1 MERNK
6 TLVSV
11 EFQNDRSGERA
22 VFADGLRT
30 IVYKKRE
37 SDSSKKG
44 FQMKESV
51 IMKKIQ
57 ILLATWG
64 FRMFRNNTGVL
75 QDRNGTYVRYGLCN
89 GSSDLIGWK
98 QVRIEPWHIGMNMA
112 QFVAC
117 EVKQPGK
124 KATEEQKN
132 FISAV
137 IAAGGIGFVASS
149 EEEALR
155 AIQR

>member
-1 MERNK
+1 
-6 TLVSV
+6 
-11 EFQNDRSGERA
+11 
-22 VFADGLRT
+22 
-30 IVYKKRE
+30 
-37 SDSSKKG
+37 
-44 FQMKESV
+44 
-51 IMKKIQ
+51 MKKIQ